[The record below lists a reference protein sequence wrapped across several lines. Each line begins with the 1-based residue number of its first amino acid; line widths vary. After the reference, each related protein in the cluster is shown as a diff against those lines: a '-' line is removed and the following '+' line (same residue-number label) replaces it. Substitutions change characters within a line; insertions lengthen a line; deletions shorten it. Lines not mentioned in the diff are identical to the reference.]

1 MRNVENYDLGYQHG
15 RLKKKKRIWDFMLG
29 GGVEFLIMTTESGEF
44 CDMQLSVKLRHL
56 KQVFHFFF
64 LATDHM
70 RIQPT

>member
-1 MRNVENYDLGYQHG
+1 MRNVENYQHG
-15 RLKKKKRIWDFMLG
+15 RLKKKKSIWDFMLG

>member
-1 MRNVENYDLGYQHG
+1 
-15 RLKKKKRIWDFMLG
+15 ML

>member
-1 MRNVENYDLGYQHG
+1 MRNVENYQHG
-15 RLKKKKRIWDFMLG
+15 RLKKKKSIWDFML